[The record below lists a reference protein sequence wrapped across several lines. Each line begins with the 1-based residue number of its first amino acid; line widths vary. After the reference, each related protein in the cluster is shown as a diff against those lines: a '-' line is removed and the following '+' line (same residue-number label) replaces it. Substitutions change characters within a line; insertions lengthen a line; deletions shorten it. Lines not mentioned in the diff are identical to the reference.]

1 MHAMTTHAYWLLNAR
16 AGLLDIETLGGSV
29 ALEMSVWGRN
39 LLDEDEPSF
48 IADVGTVV
56 GGIFMQPCT
65 YGVDLR
71 YRFK

>member
-1 MHAMTTHAYWLLNAR
+1 MTTHAYWLLNAR
-16 AGLLDIETLGGSV
+16 AGLLDIETLGGR
-29 ALEMSVWGRN
+29 LEMSVWGRN

-56 GGIFMQPCT
+56 GGIYMQPRT